1 VGASTSRPVA
11 AKNPFLEESM
21 NSRKLVIIISQL
33 ALLALI
39 NRAGYM
45 LAHRLSLRLPGNLVG
60 MLILFALLSSR
71 LVRLEWIQDGATILT
86 RHLAFFFIP
95 IAVGLIAFREVFLQH
110 GLAILGTLIVSA
122 TVGILLCGF
131 SAQAFKEKEAK
142 CHEITAGIIR
152 HCCYRVGL
160 RS

>member
-1 VGASTSRPVA
+1 M
-11 AKNPFLEESM
+11 NP
-21 NSRKLVIIISQL
+21 RKLVIIISQL

-71 LVRLEWIQDGATILT
+71 LVRLEWIQDGATILS

-95 IAVGLIAFREVFLQH
+95 IAVGLIAFKEVFLQH
-110 GLAILGTLIVSA
+110 GLAILCTLIVSA

-131 SAQAFKEKEAK
+131 IAQAFKEKEAK
-142 CHEITAGIIR
+142 YHEIAAGIIR
-152 HCCYRVGL
+152 HWCYRVGL